1 MARTA
6 SDDERTIGVMRT
18 LLTDEERRE
27 HKRLWDKENY
37 EKNREKNR
45 EKLRLR
51 AKKYYDK
58 NREELLLRHKE
69 YRAKRREEVALG
81 RLAKLSM
88 AIKQEPMEEAL

>member
-27 HKRLWDKENY
+27 RKRLRDKEYY
-37 EKNREKNR
+37 EKNREKILPR
-45 EKLRLR
+45 RR
-51 AKKYYDK
+51 FYSAKC
-58 NREELLLRHKE
+58 REEI
-69 YRAKRREEVALG
+69 ALG